1 MRLIRENVE
10 RIANTEAMIAKLKA
24 DGFQEMEPSADE
36 SKVSVFGVNLDT
48 MTVSQLKI
56 LAKEKGL
63 EGYSSLTKEELL
75 TALKEV
81 IYVTDFERIRVLTGE
96 RDEELVEVV
105 LEDAT
110 DWVLAYTGRKKMI
123 PELKKT
129 VRDLAVIAINRMG
142 TEGESSRTGA
152 GESYNFDN
160 APKQIYDVLNRYRL
174 ARVGGVTYEAEK
186 E

>member
-1 MRLIRENVE
+1 M
-10 RIANTEAMIAKLKA
+10 
-24 DGFQEMEPSADE
+24 
-36 SKVSVFGVNLDT
+36 
-48 MTVSQLKI
+48 
-56 LAKEKGL
+56 
-63 EGYSSLTKEELL
+63 
-75 TALKEV
+75 
-81 IYVTDFERIRVLTGE
+81 TDFERIKILTGE

-105 LEDAT
+105 LEDAK

-129 VRDLAVIAINRMG
+129 VRDLAVVAINRMG

-174 ARVGGVTYEAEK
+174 ARVGGVAYEAEK

>member
-1 MRLIRENVE
+1 M
-10 RIANTEAMIAKLKA
+10 
-24 DGFQEMEPSADE
+24 
-36 SKVSVFGVNLDT
+36 
-48 MTVSQLKI
+48 
-56 LAKEKGL
+56 
-63 EGYSSLTKEELL
+63 
-75 TALKEV
+75 
-81 IYVTDFERIRVLTGE
+81 TDFERIKILTGE

-186 E
+186 K

>member
-1 MRLIRENVE
+1 M
-10 RIANTEAMIAKLKA
+10 
-24 DGFQEMEPSADE
+24 
-36 SKVSVFGVNLDT
+36 
-48 MTVSQLKI
+48 
-56 LAKEKGL
+56 
-63 EGYSSLTKEELL
+63 
-75 TALKEV
+75 
-81 IYVTDFERIRVLTGE
+81 TDFERIKILTGE

-160 APKQIYDVLNRYRL
+160 APKRIYEPVSAGTCRGCDL
-174 ARVGGVTYEAEK
+174 
-186 E
+186 

>member
-1 MRLIRENVE
+1 M
-10 RIANTEAMIAKLKA
+10 
-24 DGFQEMEPSADE
+24 
-36 SKVSVFGVNLDT
+36 
-48 MTVSQLKI
+48 
-56 LAKEKGL
+56 
-63 EGYSSLTKEELL
+63 
-75 TALKEV
+75 
-81 IYVTDFERIRVLTGE
+81 TDFERIKILTGE
-96 RDEELVEVV
+96 RDEELAEVV

>member
-1 MRLIRENVE
+1 M
-10 RIANTEAMIAKLKA
+10 
-24 DGFQEMEPSADE
+24 
-36 SKVSVFGVNLDT
+36 
-48 MTVSQLKI
+48 
-56 LAKEKGL
+56 
-63 EGYSSLTKEELL
+63 
-75 TALKEV
+75 
-81 IYVTDFERIRVLTGE
+81 TDFERIKILTGE

-142 TEGESSRTGA
+142 TEGESSRTGS

-160 APKQIYDVLNRYRL
+160 APKQIYDVLNQYRL

>member
-1 MRLIRENVE
+1 M
-10 RIANTEAMIAKLKA
+10 
-24 DGFQEMEPSADE
+24 
-36 SKVSVFGVNLDT
+36 
-48 MTVSQLKI
+48 
-56 LAKEKGL
+56 
-63 EGYSSLTKEELL
+63 
-75 TALKEV
+75 
-81 IYVTDFERIRVLTGE
+81 TDFERIRVLTGE

-129 VRDLAVIAINRMG
+129 VRDLAGSAINRMG

-174 ARVGGVTYEAEK
+174 VRVGGVTYEAEK

>member
-1 MRLIRENVE
+1 M
-10 RIANTEAMIAKLKA
+10 
-24 DGFQEMEPSADE
+24 
-36 SKVSVFGVNLDT
+36 
-48 MTVSQLKI
+48 
-56 LAKEKGL
+56 
-63 EGYSSLTKEELL
+63 
-75 TALKEV
+75 
-81 IYVTDFERIRVLTGE
+81 TDFERIKILTGE

-105 LEDAT
+105 LEDAK

-129 VRDLAVIAINRMG
+129 VRDLAVVAINRMG

-174 ARVGGVTYEAEK
+174 ARVGGMTYEAEK
-186 E
+186 K

>member
-1 MRLIRENVE
+1 M
-10 RIANTEAMIAKLKA
+10 
-24 DGFQEMEPSADE
+24 
-36 SKVSVFGVNLDT
+36 
-48 MTVSQLKI
+48 
-56 LAKEKGL
+56 
-63 EGYSSLTKEELL
+63 
-75 TALKEV
+75 
-81 IYVTDFERIRVLTGE
+81 TDFERIKILTGE

-105 LEDAT
+105 LEDAK

-129 VRDLAVIAINRMG
+129 VRDLAVVAINRMG

-174 ARVGGVTYEAEK
+174 VRVGGVTYEAEK
-186 E
+186 K

>member
-1 MRLIRENVE
+1 M
-10 RIANTEAMIAKLKA
+10 
-24 DGFQEMEPSADE
+24 
-36 SKVSVFGVNLDT
+36 
-48 MTVSQLKI
+48 
-56 LAKEKGL
+56 
-63 EGYSSLTKEELL
+63 
-75 TALKEV
+75 
-81 IYVTDFERIRVLTGE
+81 TDFERIRVLTGE

-105 LEDAT
+105 LEDAAE
-110 DWVLAYTGRKKMI
+110 WVLAYTGRKKII

>member
-1 MRLIRENVE
+1 
-10 RIANTEAMIAKLKA
+10 
-24 DGFQEMEPSADE
+24 
-36 SKVSVFGVNLDT
+36 
-48 MTVSQLKI
+48 
-56 LAKEKGL
+56 
-63 EGYSSLTKEELL
+63 
-75 TALKEV
+75 
-81 IYVTDFERIRVLTGE
+81 VTDFERIKILTGE

-123 PELKKT
+123 PGLKKT

>member
-1 MRLIRENVE
+1 M
-10 RIANTEAMIAKLKA
+10 
-24 DGFQEMEPSADE
+24 
-36 SKVSVFGVNLDT
+36 
-48 MTVSQLKI
+48 
-56 LAKEKGL
+56 
-63 EGYSSLTKEELL
+63 
-75 TALKEV
+75 
-81 IYVTDFERIRVLTGE
+81 TDFERIRVLTGE

-174 ARVGGVTYEAEK
+174 VRVGGVTYEAEK

>member
-1 MRLIRENVE
+1 M
-10 RIANTEAMIAKLKA
+10 
-24 DGFQEMEPSADE
+24 
-36 SKVSVFGVNLDT
+36 
-48 MTVSQLKI
+48 
-56 LAKEKGL
+56 
-63 EGYSSLTKEELL
+63 
-75 TALKEV
+75 
-81 IYVTDFERIRVLTGE
+81 TDFERIKILTGE

-123 PELKKT
+123 PELKET

-142 TEGESSRTGA
+142 TEGESSRTGS

>member
-1 MRLIRENVE
+1 M
-10 RIANTEAMIAKLKA
+10 
-24 DGFQEMEPSADE
+24 
-36 SKVSVFGVNLDT
+36 
-48 MTVSQLKI
+48 
-56 LAKEKGL
+56 
-63 EGYSSLTKEELL
+63 
-75 TALKEV
+75 
-81 IYVTDFERIRVLTGE
+81 TDFERIKILTGE

-105 LEDAT
+105 LEDAK

-129 VRDLAVIAINRMG
+129 VRDLAVVAINRMG
-142 TEGESSRTGA
+142 TEGESSRTGV

-174 ARVGGVTYEAEK
+174 ARVGGVAYETEK

>member
-1 MRLIRENVE
+1 M
-10 RIANTEAMIAKLKA
+10 
-24 DGFQEMEPSADE
+24 
-36 SKVSVFGVNLDT
+36 
-48 MTVSQLKI
+48 
-56 LAKEKGL
+56 
-63 EGYSSLTKEELL
+63 
-75 TALKEV
+75 
-81 IYVTDFERIRVLTGE
+81 TDFERIRVLTGE

-174 ARVGGVTYEAEK
+174 GRVGGVTHEAEK

>member
-1 MRLIRENVE
+1 M
-10 RIANTEAMIAKLKA
+10 
-24 DGFQEMEPSADE
+24 
-36 SKVSVFGVNLDT
+36 
-48 MTVSQLKI
+48 
-56 LAKEKGL
+56 
-63 EGYSSLTKEELL
+63 
-75 TALKEV
+75 
-81 IYVTDFERIRVLTGE
+81 TDFERIKILTGE

-142 TEGESSRTGA
+142 TEGETSRTGA

>member
-1 MRLIRENVE
+1 M
-10 RIANTEAMIAKLKA
+10 
-24 DGFQEMEPSADE
+24 
-36 SKVSVFGVNLDT
+36 
-48 MTVSQLKI
+48 
-56 LAKEKGL
+56 
-63 EGYSSLTKEELL
+63 
-75 TALKEV
+75 
-81 IYVTDFERIRVLTGE
+81 TDFERIKILTGE

-160 APKQIYDVLNRYRL
+160 APKRIYDVLNRYRL
-174 ARVGGVTYEAEK
+174 ARVGVWPMRLKRNRLREFKHFQVVQKKMQRVEHIQNMLHLLVFGRKCGQPVEK
-186 E
+186 YRQKCMAAGFHLSET

>member
-1 MRLIRENVE
+1 M
-10 RIANTEAMIAKLKA
+10 
-24 DGFQEMEPSADE
+24 
-36 SKVSVFGVNLDT
+36 
-48 MTVSQLKI
+48 
-56 LAKEKGL
+56 
-63 EGYSSLTKEELL
+63 
-75 TALKEV
+75 
-81 IYVTDFERIRVLTGE
+81 TDFERIKILTGE

-160 APKQIYDVLNRYRL
+160 HRRPQAAYRC
-174 ARVGGVTYEAEK
+174 
-186 E
+186 